1 MIKESLQEIQDF
13 YENKGF
19 RGEKLGM
26 KLKEDKKY
34 QKILL
39 KRQFQANLRKARKK
53 KRNLF

>member
-19 RGEKLGM
+19 KGEKLEM
-26 KLKEDKKY
+26 KLKKNKKY

>member
-1 MIKESLQEIQDF
+1 LIKESLQEIQDF

-19 RGEKLGM
+19 KGEKLEM

>member
-19 RGEKLGM
+19 KGEKLEM